1 MFLNFGNRSAF
12 RWRDPKNNQWSRR
25 GGREPGGLQSRV
37 VGTPWDG
44 ASSPHLEFLDADLCM
59 LLKVVRGAHMYG
71 FLVYGLPKFCFQCA

>member
-37 VGTPWDG
+37 AGTPWDG

-59 LLKVVRGAHMYG
+59 L
-71 FLVYGLPKFCFQCA
+71 